1 MDEMNLLGE
10 SWTSEQDHGDYRWRR
25 MRLAGERLG
34 ASLYELP
41 PGGRTFPYHY
51 EVGNEELLVVIAG
64 APTLREPE
72 GERVLRPGDCVLFPQ
87 GPEGAHQ
94 LINRTAEPVRVLFVS
109 NFAMPRAAFQP
120 DSGKIMVRW
129 SPAEGDSL
137 WFREEDASDYWRGES

>member
-1 MDEMNLLGE
+1 D
-10 SWTSEQDHGDYRWRR
+10 RR
-25 MRLAGERLG
+25 ARAE
-34 ASLYELP
+34 P
-41 PGGRTFPYHY
+41 DGGRTFRARLPAPGIVP

-72 GERVLRPGDCVLFPQ
+72 GERVLRPGDCVLFLQ

-129 SPAEGDSL
+129 SLAEGDSL
-137 WFREEDASDYWRGES
+137 W